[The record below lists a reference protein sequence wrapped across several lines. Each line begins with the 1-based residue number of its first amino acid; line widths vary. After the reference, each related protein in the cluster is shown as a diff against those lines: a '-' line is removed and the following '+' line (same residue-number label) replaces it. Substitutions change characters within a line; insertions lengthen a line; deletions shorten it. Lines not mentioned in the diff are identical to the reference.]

1 MKTELAWRAG
11 VATDPGLERTINE
24 DRVFVDDA
32 HGVFLVVDGLGGHA
46 AGEMAAET
54 AKRVIAGE
62 LAASI
67 QAGSADIEESIR
79 QAIADANNRIYE
91 LAQSNPEWQGMA
103 CVLTLAVLHDDQVLV
118 GHVGDSRL
126 YLFWNGNLRKLTSD
140 HSPVGEQEDQGEL
153 TEQQAMRHPRRNE
166 VFRDVGSRP
175 RPAHD
180 PDFIEIRNFRF
191 RPDAALL
198 LCSDGLSDLLTS
210 TQIRSIVE
218 RYDGDP
224 DRTAQQLVQS
234 ANQAG
239 GTDNVSVVFVAG
251 PEFLGSESNA
261 MLEVRSRHAIT
272 RMRNGQPAWRSILAK
287 LAWLIV
293 GMLLGIALWAS
304 LERLTPRQPPSK
316 INDAAAV
323 RPPAHITANPTDPLG
338 IVNALGIAHPGDIV
352 DVPPGQYLGPVTLKE
367 HVNVIASA
375 PGQAIVRC
383 DPAATTDTGI
393 GLVAR
398 GVNDVRVQGLSIVS
412 DDAHPLRT
420 GLLIDNASPQVDD
433 IEISGAVEA
442 AVRITSASYP
452 VFLASYIHGNP
463 GAAIV
468 VKDTS
473 APRFVGN
480 TISENGAVPGALQP
494 ALDIDA
500 SARPEFERNLFARNG
515 LVFSRNL
522 GSDLE
527 NAIRSNNVFAA
538 EPRPSGR
545 GKSHGER

>member
-11 VATDPGLERTINE
+11 VASDPGLQRTINE
-24 DRVFVDDA
+24 DRVFVDDV

-54 AKRVIAGE
+54 AKRVIAE
-62 LAASI
+62 QLASNLQI
-67 QAGSADIEESIR
+67 DTADTEESIR

-91 LAQSNPEWQGMA
+91 LAQSNSEWQGMA
-103 CVLTLAVLHDDQVLV
+103 CVLTLAVVHTDRVTV

-153 TEQQAMRHPRRNE
+153 TEQQAMHHPRRNE

-175 RPAHD
+175 RAAHD

-224 DRTAQQLVQS
+224 DRTAQQLVES
-234 ANQAG
+234 ANLAG

-251 PEFLGSESNA
+251 PEFLGSESNS

-272 RMRNGQPAWRSILAK
+272 RMRNGEPAWRSILAK
-287 LAWLIV
+287 LAWLLI
-293 GMLLGIALWAS
+293 GMLLGIALWAA
-304 LERLTPRQPPSK
+304 LERMTPRPAPSK
-316 INDAAAV
+316 TSETITP
-323 RPPAHITANPTDPLG
+323 RPIAHITVNPTDPLG
-338 IVNALGIAHPGDIV
+338 IVNALAVAHSGDTV
-352 DVPPGQYLGPVTLKE
+352 DVPPGQYLGPIALKE
-367 HVNVIASA
+367 HVDVIASA
-375 PGQAIVRC
+375 PGQAIIRC
-383 DPAATTDTGI
+383 DPAATADAGTA
-393 GLVAR
+393 LVAR

-420 GLLIDNASPQVDD
+420 GLLIENASPQIDD
-433 IEISGAVEA
+433 IEVTGAVEA
-442 AVRITSASYP
+442 AVRIESASYP
-452 VFLASYIHGNP
+452 VFLANDIHGNP
-463 GAAIV
+463 GVAIV

-473 APRFVGN
+473 APRFIGN

-500 SARPEFERNLFARNG
+500 TARPDFERNLFARNG

-522 GSDLE
+522 GPDLE
-527 NAIRSNNVFAA
+527 GAIRSNNVFDVKRAGV
-538 EPRPSGR
+538 RQ
-545 GKSHGER
+545 HGER